1 MWKLFHSLY
10 CMEYNWHYILQM
22 NTCTSASEGK
32 CNWIGMLAWSSH
44 SPLACTFVFPLKL
57 NDLIT
62 NSVILELAKYA
73 VLIPSLAPSLY
84 VLTPQMRTSHL
95 KSSARSTT

>member
-1 MWKLFHSLY
+1 MWKLFHSLD
-10 CMEYNWHYILQM
+10 CMEYNWHYILQI
-22 NTCTSASEGK
+22 NTCTSASEAK
-32 CNWIGMLAWSSH
+32 CHWIRMLAWSSH

-73 VLIPSLAPSLY
+73 VLIPSLAPSLS
-84 VLTPQMRTSHL
+84 VLILKMKTGHL